1 MKKSI
6 IKLAIVSLAL
16 TASVCWAAEGTKD
29 REKIIDV
36 SALTQAMQKAT
47 GPFSERLRSSQLDK
61 RFSGVMEILK
71 QGEFDKEELVGALK
85 ALDDELDYFTKDW
98 EQAVKPLWDGQEA
111 ISQTIDKV
119 RTVLANGK
127 AGAMGENVKARIQ
140 KYDKRLQVL
149 AQTIEAEK
157 DPERKERLKMIFKNV
172 LALRGLTER
181 FGRVNLGP
189 ANEALQ
195 VKIVRALSSLQDQ
208 LTIATFE
215 VEKSRVVLVSMR
227 EFVSDYVDVL
237 EGMVEAEELAKTL
250 AGMKGAG
257 QDISGMV
264 TGVGDL
270 TKKAEELAGMLNG
283 FAESLAD
290 SIETETAHLAEQIA
304 QPEGFEDIDV
314 EKEIRKYA
322 KGKNTKV
329 R

>member
-1 MKKSI
+1 MKKQVTQI
-6 IKLAIVSLAL
+6 AVVSLIL

-36 SALTQAMQKAT
+36 SALTQAMQQAT
-47 GPFSERLRSSQLDK
+47 GPFTERLKSSQLDE
-61 RFSGVMEILK
+61 RFSAVATILK
-71 QGEFDKEELVGALK
+71 QGEFDKKELVGALK
-85 ALDDELDYFTKDW
+85 ALDYELNDFTRDW
-98 EQAVKPLWDGQEA
+98 EQATKPLWDGQAA
-111 ISQTIDKV
+111 IGSTIDKV
-119 RTVLANGK
+119 RTVLANGRG
-127 AGAMGENVKARIQ
+127 GALGEETKVRLQ
-140 KYDKRLQVL
+140 SYDKQLKVM

-157 DPERKERLKMIFKNV
+157 DPDRKERLKMAFKNV

-181 FGRVNLGP
+181 CGSINLGP

-215 VEKSRVVLVSMR
+215 VEKARVVLVSVR

-250 AGMKGAG
+250 AGMKGTG

-270 TKKAEELAGMLNG
+270 TKKAEELASMLNG
-283 FAESLAD
+283 FAETLAD
-290 SIETETAHLAEQIA
+290 SIETETAHLAGQVV

-314 EKEIRKYA
+314 DKEIRKYA

-329 R
+329 K